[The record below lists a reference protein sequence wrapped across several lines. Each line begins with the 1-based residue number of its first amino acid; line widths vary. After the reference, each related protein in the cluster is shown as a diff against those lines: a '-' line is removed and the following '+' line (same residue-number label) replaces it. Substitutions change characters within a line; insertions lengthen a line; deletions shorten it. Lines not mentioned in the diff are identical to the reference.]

1 MSGLLGK
8 KVGMTRIFKEDGQM
22 VPVTL
27 IEAGP
32 CPVVQLKTVET
43 DGYQAVQ
50 LGFVEAKEKH
60 VNKPM
65 QGHFKRA
72 GLKPLK
78 TLREFRDFKLTNV
91 KVGDELKADI
101 FVPGQRLDITGITK
115 GRGFAGVIKRHGFKG
130 HKATHGTHESFR
142 GPGSIGSS
150 AWPSRVFK
158 GKKMPGRYGTD
169 RMTTKNLE
177 IVRLEVEKNMI
188 MVRGAVPGPN
198 GGILEIRPTKKII

>member
-8 KVGMTRIFKEDGQM
+8 KVGMTRIFSADGQM
-22 VPVTL
+22 IPVTL

-32 CPVVQLKTVET
+32 CPVVQVKTVET
-43 DGYQAVQ
+43 DGYEAVQ
-50 LGFVEAKEKH
+50 LGFLEAKEKH
-60 VNKPM
+60 VTKPM

-72 GLKPLK
+72 GSKLTKK
-78 TLREFRDFKLTNV
+78 LREFRNLGLTDV
-91 KVGDELKADI
+91 KIGDELKADVFNI
-101 FVPGQRLDITGITK
+101 GQRLNITGISK
-115 GRGFAGVIKRHGFKG
+115 GRGFAGVIKRHGFAG

-158 GKKMPGRYGTD
+158 GKKMAGRMGTD
-169 RMTTKNLE
+169 RCTTKNLE
-177 IVRLEVEKNMI
+177 IIRIEADKNMI

-198 GGILEIRPTKKII
+198 GGILELRTAN